1 MADSKPQ
8 GEGVKRARVEDIS
21 SGELQLT
28 EEERRLDRETLVR
41 LDLLL
46 MPLTLILYLLAWLDR
61 ANVGN
66 ARIVSLIF

>member
-8 GEGVKRARVEDIS
+8 GEGEKRVRVEDIS

-66 ARIVSLIF
+66 ARIVSLLI